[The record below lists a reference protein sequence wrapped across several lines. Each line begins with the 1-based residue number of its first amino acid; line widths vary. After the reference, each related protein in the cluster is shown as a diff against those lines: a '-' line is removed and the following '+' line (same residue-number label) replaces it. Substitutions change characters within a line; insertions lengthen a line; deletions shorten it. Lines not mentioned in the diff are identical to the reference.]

1 MPLKTSGNLC
11 ATKQESYLWKYLIDC
26 LTIQQVTLVEGNRL
40 SRNLLHSG
48 QCTWPAIGE
57 VVNGNDL
64 VALIQQVN
72 DAMGTNV
79 ASPSSYKHCSS
90 ACHFCIEKINHICIY
105 AVEEKK
111 KRQDHHTQT
120 MLTSVNDKSAD
131 FKPTKDFKIIKLM
144 PSKVW
149 GQSPPCTPCLCWGTM
164 RRDSN
169 LRT

>member
-111 KRQDHHTQT
+111 KNVKTT
-120 MLTSVNDKSAD
+120 TL
-131 FKPTKDFKIIKLM
+131 KL
-144 PSKVW
+144 
-149 GQSPPCTPCLCWGTM
+149 C
-164 RRDSN
+164 
-169 LRT
+169 